1 MKNFLLILLVLSCG
15 CGRQETGDIGV
26 IDLLSRPSGEIT
38 DLSEIA
44 SDIEYIPFQT
54 SEESLIRY
62 INDFKTSNNKFYINT
77 LMDIICFDKTGR
89 YLYKLS
95 KAGRGPGEYTF
106 IYDYDISSDDD
117 FLMIL
122 STRILSIFKE
132 TENGFVFS
140 KTLNINFQPSRIGF
154 VPGQNNIL
162 LSYSSAY
169 GIEPYRNVIINMNG
183 DTLDVRPN
191 YNKYIKIGKSNIG
204 FKDENMS
211 FKYNNSLY
219 FKQFFSDTVFTVER
233 SGNIGPYLILD
244 SHGKRP
250 TTEARANSDYLEEHM
265 SEMILLHN
273 IMEVSRYFIYSFTF
287 ESSTHYFIYDKFSN
301 KKLEINSK
309 TFLKDDI
316 SGGVNFE
323 PKFCSDGK
331 FYSWVDA
338 LALKKYIS
346 GNSFKNSVV
355 KNPEK
360 KKALEKLADSLNI
373 TDNPVLIVVTPK
385 K

>member
-1 MKNFLLILLVLSCG
+1 MRNFLFILLVLSYG
-15 CGRQETGDIGV
+15 CGNQESGDTGV

-62 INDFKTSNNKFYINT
+62 INFFKTSNNKFYVNT

-122 STRILSIFKE
+122 STRILSIFSE

-140 KTLNINFQPSRIGF
+140 KTLKINFQPSRIGF

-162 LSYSSAY
+162 LSYSSFWGY
-169 GIEPYRNVIINMNG
+169 EPYRNVLINMDG

-191 YNKYIKIGKSNIG
+191 YYKYIKIGKSNMGI
-204 FKDENMS
+204 KDENMT

-219 FKQFFSDTVFTVER
+219 FKHYYSDTVFTVTR
-233 SGNIGPYLILD
+233 SGNIRQYLILD
-244 SHGKRP
+244 SHGKRLTP
-250 TTEARANSDYLEEHM
+250 EARANSDYLEEHS
-265 SEMILLHN
+265 SEMIFLGN
-273 IMEVSRYFIYSFTF
+273 IMEVSRYFFYRFYF
-287 ESSTHYFIYDKFSN
+287 ESSAHYYIHDKFSN

-323 PKFCSDGK
+323 PKFCSEGK

-338 LALKKYIS
+338 LALKKYVS
-346 GNSFKNSVV
+346 GDVFKNSVV

-360 KKALEKLADSLNI
+360 KKTLKKLADSLNI
-373 TDNPVLIVVTPK
+373 TDNQVLIVVTPK